1 MNEGERWQVQ
11 DESVEPER
19 DERGG
24 GERPMAVVVGTSSPV
39 ARAVRDALSSRD
51 YEVAVIGGPGVVLD
65 TPEAVDAEFATATAG
80 RPVEVVVHVDVPEAA
95 WRPMALVDLDG
106 PAWDRTCEGII
117 RSTLLVFQAAHRSL
131 SEGGSLVVVIP
142 SIALTGAA
150 GLAAWSAA
158 AEAQR
163 IMAKVAARRWGARG
177 ITVNVVSV
185 PPALLCD
192 EPDAALD
199 NVGRTKAAPALGV
212 DASTPAAVAD
222 LVCLLTMPDAR
233 TLTGSTL
240 VADGGRLM
248 VP

>member
-1 MNEGERWQVQ
+1 MQ
-11 DESVEPER
+11 DEPVEPER
-19 DERGG
+19 EGG
-24 GERPMAVVVGTSSPV
+24 AEADRSLAVVVGATSPV
-39 ARAVRDALSSRD
+39 ARAVRDALAGRGH
-51 YEVAVIGGPGVVLD
+51 EVVVGGGSVVLD
-65 TPEAVDAEFATATAG
+65 TAEAVAAEFATATSG
-80 RPVEVVVHVDVPEAA
+80 RPVDVVIHVDVPEAA
-95 WRPMALVDLDG
+95 WHPTALVDLDEPG
-106 PAWDRTCEGII
+106 WDRTCEAII
-117 RSTLLVFQAAHRSL
+117 RSTLLVFQSAHHSL
-131 SEGGSLVVVIP
+131 VDGGSLVVVIP

-177 ITVNVVSV
+177 ITVNVVTV

-192 EPDAALD
+192 DPDAALGD
-199 NVGRTKAAPALGV
+199 VGRTKASPALGV

-222 LVCLLTMPDAR
+222 LVCLLTGPDAR
-233 TLTGSTL
+233 SLTGSTL